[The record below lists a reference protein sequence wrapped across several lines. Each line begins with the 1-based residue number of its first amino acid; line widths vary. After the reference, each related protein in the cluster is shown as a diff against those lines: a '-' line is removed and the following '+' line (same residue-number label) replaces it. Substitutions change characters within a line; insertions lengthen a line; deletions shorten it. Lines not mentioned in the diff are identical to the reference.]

1 MSLSSYASMHSDYI
15 NQRLIGSG
23 LTLQRGPGGNRAH
36 ASIVMTSE
44 VNKRSGMQS
53 QSDYN

>member
-1 MSLSSYASMHSDYI
+1 MEEIQYVSFLVCDYI
-15 NQRLIGSG
+15 NPRLIGGG

-44 VNKRSGMQS
+44 VNKRSGTGS
-53 QSDYN
+53 IKL